1 MNDYQSCFDVGRCDA
16 EEFIYDNQYKN
27 WDQVNAYNDGI
38 ESYLKETNY
47 PLTLEEYIKS
57 CTANYQK

>member
-1 MNDYQSCFDVGRCDA
+1 MNDCDLAYMMGRSDC

-57 CTANYQK
+57 CTEN